1 MQMIVWRIAWFILKV
16 REGMDAGFIRDSEIL
31 LRILRVWKLRGL
43 MLREVFHLL
52 NSKKVT
58 KVILN

>member
-31 LRILRVWKLRGL
+31 LRILRV
-43 MLREVFHLL
+43 
-52 NSKKVT
+52 
-58 KVILN
+58 